1 MANTE
6 KENFLLRVLKAT
18 FPWKGDKW
26 TEVLRKLI
34 FMISAIV
41 LIASVWTLIANEA
54 GRIEDH
60 HNNNE
65 LSDLYHGSESSQST
79 DSTQPVSAESDTD
92 ENVTAESEEPQTE
105 ESAPTEDAPPEIRE
119 EFLPLLE
126 INEDIVGWVTI
137 GDKDDPLI
145 DYVVVQGE
153 DNDYYLEHNYKK
165 EKSRSGSIF
174 ADYRDSL
181 KEGDEPDN
189 IVLYGHNMAS
199 GEYFAKLIRFFN
211 YRYGT
216 MNEPEYYRQYPT
228 ITFSTRYEEYT
239 YKIFAGMMV
248 NTQESEGDVFYYL
261 RGRNF
266 TDEQHFNEYI
276 GQVLDRSTF
285 YTDVD
290 VRYGDPLLTLSTCIL
305 DYQNWDLRWVMYARR
320 VRDGEDPSVDVS
332 KAYTNPD
339 PLFFDAYYRTYGGSW
354 GGRKWPSELLSS
366 TEN

>member
-1 MANTE
+1 MANTQ
-6 KENFLLRVLKAT
+6 KENIFLRIIKAIL
-18 FPWKGDKW
+18 PWKGDRW

-34 FMISAIV
+34 FIISAIV
-41 LIASVWTLIANEA
+41 LTVSVWSLVSDA
-54 GRIEDH
+54 GNRIKDDR
-60 HNNNE
+60 NNDK
-65 LSDLYHGSESSQST
+65 LSELYHGSSGTEKN
-79 DSTQPVSAESDTD
+79 DSTSALPPIEGSSPEETQDETHQSQDTG
-92 ENVTAESEEPQTE
+92 TTE
-105 ESAPTEDAPPEIRE
+105 EAPREIRE

-126 INEDIVGWVTI
+126 INEDIVGWITI

-153 DNDYYLEHNYKK
+153 DNDYYLEHNYMK
-165 EKSRSGSIF
+165 EKSKSGSIF

-181 KEGDEPDN
+181 KDGDEPDN

-216 MNEPEYYRQYPT
+216 MNEPEYYRDYPT

-239 YKIFAGMMV
+239 YKIIAGMMV

-266 TDEQHFNEYI
+266 KDEAHFNEYI

-285 YTDVD
+285 YTETDVQ
-290 VRYGDPLLTLSTCIL
+290 YGDPILTLSTCIL

-320 VRDGEDPSVDVS
+320 VREGEDPSVDVS
-332 KAYTNPD
+332 KAYANPD
-339 PLFFDAYYRTYGGSW
+339 PLFFDAYYLTYGGGW
-354 GGRKWPSELLSS
+354 GGRKWPSGLLG
-366 TEN
+366 NQDN